1 MSLDEMDKLRQ
12 QIDALDRQ
20 LVDMLND
27 RAKLANK
34 IGELKKTLALPV
46 YNPKRET
53 EVMQNVMTHSKGP
66 MEPSAIKRLF
76 ERIIDET
83 RRLEREHMEKSG
95 DHPA

>member
-20 LVDMLND
+20 LVDLLND
-27 RAKLANK
+27 RARLANK
-34 IGELKKTLALPV
+34 IGEVKKTLALPV

-53 EVMQNVMTHSKGP
+53 EVMQNVMNHSKGP
-66 MEPSAIKRLF
+66 MEPAAIKRLF

-95 DHPA
+95 DPSA

>member
-20 LVDMLND
+20 LVDLLND

-34 IGELKKTLALPV
+34 IGEVKKTLALPV

-53 EVMQNVMTHSKGP
+53 EVMQNVMNHSKGP
-66 MEPSAIKRLF
+66 MEPAAIKRLF

>member
-34 IGELKKTLALPV
+34 IGEVKKTLALPV

-53 EVMQNVMTHSKGP
+53 EVMQNVMNHSKGP
-66 MEPSAIKRLF
+66 MEPAAIKRLF

>member
-20 LVDMLND
+20 LVDMLNE

-34 IGELKKTLALPV
+34 IGEVKKTLALPV

-53 EVMQNVMTHSKGP
+53 EVMQNVMNHSKGP
-66 MEPSAIKRLF
+66 MEPAAIKRLF